1 MRFRYLR
8 DPLFV
13 GSVIVYFVN
22 RFLIKRL
29 VVGGFVH
36 DHLNDLI
43 CIPFWVP
50 IMVFLLRR
58 AGLRR
63 DDDPPHADEILIP
76 LVMWSAIFELYL
88 PHVKYFERLAL
99 ADYADIFYYALGALA
114 ASVFWQVWY
123 ERRRPAHPPRAARAP
138 DRPLESPAPIAVE
151 AGKASASRP

>member
-8 DPLFV
+8 DPLLV
-13 GSVIVYFVN
+13 GCVIVYFVN

-29 VVGGFVH
+29 IVGGFFH
-36 DHLNDLI
+36 EHLNDLI

-76 LVMWSAIFELYL
+76 LVMWSVIFELYL
-88 PHVKYFERLAL
+88 PHVKYFERLAVS
-99 ADYADIFYYALGALA
+99 DYADIFYYALGALA

-123 ERRRPAHPPRAARAP
+123 ESRRPAHPPRAARAP
-138 DRPLESPAPIAVE
+138 DRPLESPAPLAVE
-151 AGKASASRP
+151 TGKTTASLP